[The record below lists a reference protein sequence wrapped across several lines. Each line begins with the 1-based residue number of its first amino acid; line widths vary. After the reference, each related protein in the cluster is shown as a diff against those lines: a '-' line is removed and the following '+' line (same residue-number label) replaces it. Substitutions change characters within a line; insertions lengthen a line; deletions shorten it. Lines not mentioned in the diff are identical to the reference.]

1 MVLSSP
7 LMVPPSCDKP
17 IHSWLR
23 QLHVAYVPG
32 HPDPVLDQASAGI
45 LRQFA
50 AWGHTVQDAPSD
62 ATDLLLTSAPF
73 GEPLNW
79 RTALM
84 FTARH
89 RFKLSRQP
97 TVVTLVHL
105 SPAELDRLIA
115 HFEAVLPK
123 SPPDPEDYEFP
134 GLAPTAYRVLYE
146 QGHRGGPMLAI
157 QRLVQAQVKCIRVLL
172 VVGDGEPERI
182 YHFDLVGAFPV
193 SRPNGSATAMYDDV
207 VLRLTTCLSSTD
219 IHHHQTVGEPIPRA
233 VWDSLETPPAMCR
246 AGYELGRRGFF
257 TDTVFIGDL
266 TAVPAVAGVVA
277 SQYSE
282 GCYATWE
289 PRLNALIATVT
300 GSARPVDKK
309 LITEDELAV
318 IVGVR
323 PDYLG
328 ALVREVEGKRND
340 PPSSEA
346 VEMYDMD
353 RLLPRIRLGDGWGVA
368 TEVPVIRS
376 KLHGH
381 RGIKAY
387 DPTAVEYVPLDPPY
401 LHYFVT
407 CGTDSQAR
415 GVRDAFGRSQAMAN
429 PDDPRPVAF
438 TILPG
443 HGVVLAEKW
452 VPGKAPFQ
460 VMWELMDAGRLVVD
474 SHVPQGLFTYE
485 PDAEGRYAVRLW

>member
-1 MVLSSP
+1 M
-7 LMVPPSCDKP
+7 
-17 IHSWLR
+17 
-23 QLHVAYVPG
+23 HVTYVPG
-32 HPDPVLDQASAGI
+32 HRHPVLDQAVAGI
-45 LRQFA
+45 LQQFA
-50 AWGHTVQDAPSD
+50 AWGHTVQEAPDD

-79 RTALM
+79 RSALM

-97 TVVTLVHL
+97 TVVTLVPMAP
-105 SPAELDRLIA
+105 SELDRLTA
-115 HFEAVLPK
+115 HFEAVLLK

-157 QRLVQAQVKCIRVLL
+157 QRLVQAQAKSIRVLL
-172 VVGDGEPERI
+172 VVGQDEPERI

-193 SRPNGSATAMYDDV
+193 SRPNGSPTAMYDDV

-219 IHHHQTVGEPIPRA
+219 IHHHQTVGEPVPRA
-233 VWDSLETPPAMCR
+233 VWAGLDTPKAMCR

-289 PRLNALIATVT
+289 PRLDALIATVT

-309 LITEDELAV
+309 QITEDELAV

-353 RLLPRIRLGDGWGVA
+353 RPLPRIRLGDGWPEPV
-368 TEVPVIRS
+368 EVPVIRS

-381 RGIKAY
+381 RGIKAF
-387 DPTAVEYVPLDPPY
+387 DPTAVEYVPLDLPY

-460 VMWELMDAGRLVVD
+460 VIWELMDAGRLVVD

-485 PDAEGRYAVRLW
+485 PGGDGRYVVRLF